1 MPNWRGHPWTDKLC
15 INSIKLN
22 MIDASRHHNPEIPLK
37 LLLEASIPP
46 RIHLFS
52 PAHLTVIYCCNPAKK
67 NNASILLV
75 APGGRIPLADP
86 SPAECWRHSTSSR
99 CKLLALSTRSIH
111 YSLADPLQQ
120 KRAFTGSIGTIS
132 ATGTVVSGTATPTGN
147 GTIIS
152 NGTTGYNGTY
162 PGPPV
167 PYTGGSGSI
176 RGCGVVVL
184 AGLLV
189 GAMVVVL

>member
-1 MPNWRGHPWTDKLC
+1 MRIWLGDPWTDKLC

-22 MIDASRHHNPEIPLK
+22 MIDASRHHNPEI
-37 LLLEASIPP
+37 LLNLLFEASFPP
-46 RIHLFS
+46 RIYLCS
-52 PAHLTVIYCCNPAKK
+52 PAHLTIVVTIYTKK
-67 NNASILLV
+67 NASILLI
-75 APGGRIPLADP
+75 APGGRVPLADP
-86 SPAECWRHSTSSR
+86 SPTECWRHSTSSR
-99 CKLLALSTRSIH
+99 CKLLALFTRSLT
-111 YSLADPLQQ
+111 YLLADPLQQ

-152 NGTTGYNGTY
+152 NGTTPYNGTY

-167 PYTGGSGSI
+167 PFTGGSGAI
-176 RGCGVVVL
+176 RGCGVVVS